1 MGPGGTL
8 IQIYIKCNDVVNQ
21 YIYIYYIYSCDADI
35 VVCMQNS
42 RVDMKKM
49 FHMPQ
54 QALTTI
60 YIYYSLDLQLNCRV
74 IIIGTRYFRLI
85 QQGKAVR
92 PLQVLGRHPLRVTL
106 YFLQFRFGTIYK
118 QKTCI
123 SMVGKQNF
131 TS

>member
-1 MGPGGTL
+1 
-8 IQIYIKCNDVVNQ
+8 
-21 YIYIYYIYSCDADI
+21 
-35 VVCMQNS
+35 
-42 RVDMKKM
+42 MKKM

-106 YFLQFRFGTIYK
+106 YFL
-118 QKTCI
+118 
-123 SMVGKQNF
+123 
-131 TS
+131 